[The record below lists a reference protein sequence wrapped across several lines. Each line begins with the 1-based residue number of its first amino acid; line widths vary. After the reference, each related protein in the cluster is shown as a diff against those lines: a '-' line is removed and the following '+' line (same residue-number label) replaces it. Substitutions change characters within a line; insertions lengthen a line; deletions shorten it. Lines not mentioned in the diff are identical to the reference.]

1 MFHIVICDD
10 EEAFITE
17 LQTFLYRYSAEK
29 NLEMRVSS
37 FQDGQEL
44 TEHYPMDTDLIFLDI
59 QMDRMNGLQAADK
72 IRKKDENVSI
82 IFLTSLAQY
91 AIEGYQYNA
100 ANYVIKPIK
109 YVRLKSEM
117 DKWLAQNK
125 KKERACILVEND
137 TGKYKVFL
145 NSLSYI
151 ETFNRNL
158 MLHTGSE
165 NIISYRKM
173 KDMESELDGYSFVR
187 CHAGYLV
194 NLFFVKRIEKLE
206 IELINGERIPISQQK
221 RKLFMEKLA
230 QYWGDKL

>member
-1 MFHIVICDD
+1 MYHIVICDD
-10 EEAFITE
+10 EEKFVAE
-17 LQTFLYRYSAEK
+17 LNALLYRYSAEK
-29 NLEMRVSS
+29 NLEIRVSS
-37 FQDGQEL
+37 FKNGLEL
-44 TEHYPMDTDLIFLDI
+44 IENYPMDIDLIFLDI

-91 AIEGYQYNA
+91 ALEGYKYNA
-100 ANYVIKPIK
+100 TNYIIKPIK
-109 YVRLKSEM
+109 YIRLKSEM

-125 KKERACILVEND
+125 KKENAYILVEND
-137 TGKYKVFL
+137 TGKYKVSL

-158 MLHTGSE
+158 MLYTDSE

-173 KDMESELDGYSFVR
+173 KDVENELEKHSFVR
-187 CHAGYLV
+187 CHAGFLV

-206 IELINGERIPISQQK
+206 IELIDGERIPISQQK
-221 RKLFMEKLA
+221 RKLVMEKLA
-230 QYWGDKL
+230 QYWGDRL